1 MQRNLEL
8 IYSKENIQKLL
19 NKNSNLKE
27 LNEFDLKMEMI
38 NYSSLRKM
46 YDDYIKESLNLEF
59 EALFDENHILERYIV
74 FKKLA
79 RIEYIFDCDRLEFIK
94 KAFGI
99 KKMMLVILFYQSNLF
114 IVELSVINHF

>member
-94 KAFGI
+94 KAYGI